1 MAANADSSVCFKFR
15 HTCLRA
21 WRGRLFWDDT
31 LVAAER
37 FCITVKSGGSPIAVG
52 RTGGHFNAF
61 PHPRERAVHR
71 KNCDGLL
78 LRLRQGGERLS
89 IIGRPR
95 RAVAD
100 LLREAE
106 IMPWRRM
113 LLPLLF
119 VRGRLAAVPGIAT
132 AADFVAAPDEDGL
145 ECGFEWR

>member
-1 MAANADSSVCFKFR
+1 MPLEELGGTLMLSR
-15 HTCLRA
+15 T
-21 WRGRLFWDDT
+21 RGKGLST
-31 LVAAER
+31 A
-37 FCITVKSGGSPIAVG
+37 KIA
-52 RTGGHFNAF
+52 
-61 PHPRERAVHR
+61 
-71 KNCDGLL
+71 DGLL

-119 VRGRLAAVPGIAT
+119 VRGRLRRCRALQRRPILSPLRMKT
-132 AADFVAAPDEDGL
+132 A
-145 ECGFEWR
+145 

>member
-1 MAANADSSVCFKFR
+1 M
-15 HTCLRA
+15 
-21 WRGRLFWDDT
+21 
-31 LVAAER
+31 
-37 FCITVKSGGSPIAVG
+37 
-52 RTGGHFNAF
+52 
-61 PHPRERAVHR
+61 
-71 KNCDGLL
+71 
-78 LRLRQGGERLS
+78 S

-145 ECGFEWR
+145 ECGFECASGIFDMIIISFPNAISH